1 MATTDPAVRRLVI
14 LGSGFGGYSLAKSA
28 STDLFEVTVVSPRN
42 YFVFSPLLPSAVVGT
57 VEFRSILEPVRRRVR
72 HVHMVEASAER
83 VDWEDRVVHCR
94 SSVSSEQLA
103 IGYDLLV
110 VAVGAAAA
118 DYGVPGV
125 AEHALGLQ
133 DISDARALRSRIL
146 LQLSRADLPGLDER
160 EVEKRLTFVVCGGG
174 ATGVEI
180 AAEVHDFLAEELRE
194 VFPRVARKARVVLL
208 EAAQR
213 LLGGFDAALAEYTS
227 SHFLREGIE
236 VRTSTPV
243 ARVEAER
250 VVLADGTEL
259 PCGMVVWA
267 GGLAPR
273 PFVRSLGLPLDP
285 RGRLVVD
292 RTLRLPGVTGAFAL
306 GDCAACGDPPLP
318 ATAQVAQQQG
328 KHLARALRIEAKG
341 GHPPPFDY
349 TNFGML
355 AYIGGHQALAD
366 LPQVK
371 WSGRVAWLFWRSVY
385 LTKLVSLANK
395 VKVLFD
401 WAKAAVF
408 GRDTSRF

>member
-1 MATTDPAVRRLVI
+1 MADAPRPRLVI
-14 LGSGFGGYSLAKSA
+14 LGSGFAGYSLAKSLPKGLF
-28 STDLFEVTVVSPRN
+28 DLTVVSPRN
-42 YFVFSPLLPSAVVGT
+42 YFVFTPLLPSAVVGT
-57 VEFRSILEPVRRRVR
+57 VELRSILEPVRRRVR
-72 HVHMVEASAER
+72 HARMVEAAAER
-83 VDWEDRVVHCR
+83 VDWDARVVRCR
-94 SSVSSEQLA
+94 SSVSDEQVA
-103 IGYDLLV
+103 IPFDLLV
-110 VAVGAAAA
+110 VAVGSAVA

-125 AEHALGLQ
+125 AEHALPLQ
-133 DISDARALRSRIL
+133 DVSDARRIRTRIL
-146 LQLSRADLPGLDER
+146 RQLASADLPGLAEK
-160 EVEKRLTFVVCGGG
+160 EVRRRLTFVVCGGG

-180 AAEVHDFLAEELRE
+180 AAELHDFVDEELRE
-194 VFPRVARKARVVLL
+194 VFPGVARQARVVLL
-208 EAAQR
+208 EAGHR
-213 LLGGFDAALAEYTS
+213 LLGGFGEALARYTGE
-227 SHFLREGIE
+227 HFLREGIE

-250 VVLADGTEL
+250 VVLADGSDV

-273 PFVRSLGLPLDP
+273 PLVRDLGFPLDP

-292 RTLRLPGVTGAFAL
+292 RTLRLPGVAGAFAL
-306 GDCAACGDPPLP
+306 GDCAACGDPPVP

-328 KHLARALRIEAKG
+328 KHLARALRLEASG
-341 GHPPPFDY
+341 RHAPPFDF

-355 AYIGGHQALAD
+355 AYIGGRQALAD
-366 LPQVK
+366 LPGVE
-371 WSGRVAWLFWRSVY
+371 WSGRLAWLFWRSVY

>member
-1 MATTDPAVRRLVI
+1 MVPPKLVI
-14 LGSGFGGYSLAKSA
+14 LGSGFGGYSLARNLPRGVFD
-28 STDLFEVTVVSPRN
+28 TTVVSPRN

-72 HVHMVEASAER
+72 SVRMVEAAAER
-83 VDWEDRVVHCR
+83 VDWEARAVHCR
-94 SSVSSEQLA
+94 SAVSDEQLA
-103 IGYDLLV
+103 IPFDLLAI
-110 VAVGAAAA
+110 AVGAALA
-118 DYGVPGV
+118 DYGIPGV
-125 AEHALGLQ
+125 AEHALSLQ
-133 DISDARALRSRIL
+133 DVGDAREIRSRV
-146 LQLSRADLPGLDER
+146 LQQLARADLPGLAEE
-160 EVEKRLTFVVCGGG
+160 EVRRRLTFVVCGGG

-180 AAEVHDFLAEELRE
+180 AAEVHDLLDEELRE
-194 VFPRVARKARVVLL
+194 VFPRVARLARVVLL
-208 EAAQR
+208 EAAPR

-227 SHFLREGIE
+227 AHFLRGGIE

-243 ARVEAER
+243 ARVEADR
-250 VVLADGTEL
+250 VVLADGSEV

-273 PFVRSLGLPLDP
+273 PFVRALGLQLDE
-285 RGRLVVD
+285 RGRLVID
-292 RTLRLPGVTGAFAL
+292 RCLRLPGRSATFAL
-306 GDCAACGDPPLP
+306 GDCAACPEAPVP

-328 KHLARALRIEAKG
+328 KHLARSLRLVASG
-341 GHPPPFDY
+341 RPPRPFDFR
-349 TNFGML
+349 NLGML

-366 LPQVK
+366 LPHVR

-401 WAKAAVF
+401 WAKAAAF

>member
-1 MATTDPAVRRLVI
+1 MAAVKLVI
-14 LGSGFGGYSLAKSA
+14 LGSGFGGYSLARNLSRGA
-28 STDLFEVTVVSPRN
+28 FDTTIVSPRN

-72 HVHMVEASAER
+72 SARMVEAAAER
-83 VDWEDRVVHCR
+83 VDWEARVVHCR
-94 SSVSSEQLA
+94 SAVSDEQLG
-103 IGYDLLV
+103 IPFDLLV
-110 VAVGAAAA
+110 IAVGAALA
-118 DYGVPGV
+118 DYGIPGV
-125 AEHALGLQ
+125 AEHALSLQ
-133 DISDARALRSRIL
+133 DVGDARAIRSRV
-146 LQLSRADLPGLDER
+146 LQQLARADLPDLPEDEVR
-160 EVEKRLTFVVCGGG
+160 RRLTFVVCGGG

-180 AAEVHDFLAEELRE
+180 AAEVHDLLQEELRE
-194 VFPRVARKARVVLL
+194 VFPRVARLSRVVLL
-208 EAAQR
+208 EAAPR

-227 SHFLREGIE
+227 AHFLRGGIE

-243 ARVEAER
+243 ARVEADR
-250 VVLADGTEL
+250 VVLADGSEV

-273 PFVRSLGLPLDP
+273 PFVRALGLELDE
-285 RGRLVVD
+285 RGRLLID
-292 RTLRLPGVTGAFAL
+292 RCLRLPGRSGAFAL
-306 GDCAACGDPPLP
+306 GDCAACPEEPVP

-328 KHLARALRIEAKG
+328 KHLARSLRLVASG
-341 GHPPPFDY
+341 RPPRPFDFR
-349 TNFGML
+349 NLGML

-366 LPQVK
+366 LPHVR

-401 WAKAAVF
+401 WAKAAAF

>member
-1 MATTDPAVRRLVI
+1 MAPPKLVV
-14 LGSGFGGYSLAKSA
+14 LGSGFGGYSLVRNLPRG
-28 STDLFEVTVVSPRN
+28 TFDTTIVSPRN

-72 HVHMVEASAER
+72 SVRMVEAAAER
-83 VDWEDRVVHCR
+83 VDWAARVVHCR
-94 SSVSSEQLA
+94 SAVSDEQLA
-103 IGYDLLV
+103 IPFDLLAI
-110 VAVGAAAA
+110 AVGAALA
-118 DYGVPGV
+118 DYGIPGV
-125 AEHALGLQ
+125 AEHALSLQ
-133 DISDARALRSRIL
+133 DVGDAREIRGRVL
-146 LQLSRADLPGLDER
+146 LQLARADLPDLPEE
-160 EVEKRLTFVVCGGG
+160 EVRRRLTFVVCGGG

-180 AAEVHDFLAEELRE
+180 AAEVHDLVEEELRE
-194 VFPRVARKARVVLL
+194 VFPRVARLARVVLL
-208 EAAQR
+208 EAAPR

-227 SHFLREGIE
+227 AHFLRGGIE

-243 ARVEAER
+243 ARVEADR
-250 VVLADGTEL
+250 VVLADASEV

-273 PFVRSLGLPLDP
+273 PFVRELGLPLDE
-285 RGRLVVD
+285 RGRLVID
-292 RTLRLPGVTGAFAL
+292 RALRVPGRSGTFAL
-306 GDCAACGDPPLP
+306 GDCAACPEAPVP

-328 KHLARALRIEAKG
+328 KHLARSLRLVASG
-341 GHPPPFDY
+341 RPPRPFDFR
-349 TNFGML
+349 NLGML

-366 LPQVK
+366 LPHVR

-401 WAKAAVF
+401 WAKAAAF